1 VKINLIS
8 IESSR
13 PDWAEKAFYNYEKK
27 FNKSIDINWIGLKPL
42 SRNRNYNPPDIV
54 EKESQILLSKVKD
67 RDLCIALDRK
77 GKELN
82 TNKLKLK
89 FDDWTSSSRNISF
102 IIGGPDGLSQELL
115 NKSDFCW
122 SLSALTFPHSIV
134 PILIIEQIYRVWSI
148 TQNHPYHK

>member
-1 VKINLIS
+1 MKINLIS

-27 FNKSIDINWIGLKPL
+27 FSKSIDINWIGLKPL

-67 RDLCIALDRK
+67 RDLFIALDRK